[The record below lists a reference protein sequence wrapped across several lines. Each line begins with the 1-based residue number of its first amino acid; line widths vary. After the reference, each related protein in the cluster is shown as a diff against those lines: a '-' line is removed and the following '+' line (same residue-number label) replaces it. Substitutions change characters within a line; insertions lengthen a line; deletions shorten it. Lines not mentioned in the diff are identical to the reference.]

1 MELSEASASLIY
13 TNTVYLPHA
22 ANEPISSKYTF
33 TASGSL
39 IDCLS
44 TLPSFGLLIS
54 NVTCVVST
62 PEPSPPTLLQVTKKN
77 MSSAAAPKRFK
88 RALGK
93 LSRRAGMLEAMHI
106 AAVSSSILDFFSFD
120 QS

>member
-1 MELSEASASLIY
+1 MELSETSASLMK
-13 TNTVYLPHA
+13 TDTVYLPQS
-22 ANEPISSKYTF
+22 ANGPIPSKYTF

-39 IDCLS
+39 VDCLS
-44 TLPSFGLLIS
+44 TPSFGLLIC

-62 PEPSPPTLLQVTKKN
+62 LEPSPPTLLHAAKK
-77 MSSAAAPKRFK
+77 MSSAAAPRPFK
-88 RALGK
+88 RALGN

-106 AAVSSSILDFFSFD
+106 ADPDFFLFD